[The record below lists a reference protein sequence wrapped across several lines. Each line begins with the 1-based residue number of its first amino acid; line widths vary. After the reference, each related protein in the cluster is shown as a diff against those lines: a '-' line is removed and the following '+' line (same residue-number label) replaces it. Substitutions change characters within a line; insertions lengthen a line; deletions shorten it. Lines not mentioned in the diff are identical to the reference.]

1 MLDRLIREYLDA
13 SEKERSEI
21 REAKQ
26 KASELEQE
34 AELIIQRAT
43 AKAQKKTIQAERIR
57 EKLRRMDTVSW
68 IDGVIKPLAA
78 ALAETTGLYWK
89 VTGPCGICCR
99 VHIDL
104 CEDPDKPILFQSRK
118 EIVLQPDFTDEGLAI
133 LYETGE
139 TTDRFAKDTVG
150 ALNGMNNVTKPLP
163 NSVDE
168 ILKLMRD
175 VGSLRQMLGLEE
187 SEGNEHEGL

>member
-1 MLDRLIREYLDA
+1 MLERLIQEYLSE

-43 AKAQKKTIQAERIR
+43 ARAQKKTIEAERIR
-57 EKLRRMDTVSW
+57 EKLRRMETVNW
-68 IDGVIKPLAA
+68 LDGVIKPLAA
-78 ALAETTGLYWK
+78 ALAEATGLYWK

-104 CEDPDKPILFQSRK
+104 CEDPDKPVLFQSHK
-118 EIVLQPDFTDEGLAI
+118 EIVLQPDFTDDGLAI
-133 LYETGE
+133 MYETGE
-139 TTDRFAKDTVG
+139 TTERFAKDTVG

-168 ILKLMRD
+168 IFGLMRD
-175 VGSLRQMLGLEE
+175 VPSLRKAVGLED
-187 SEGNEHEGL
+187 EGS

>member
-1 MLDRLIREYLDA
+1 MLEKLIREYLDA

-21 REAKQ
+21 REAERR
-26 KASELEQE
+26 ASELERE
-34 AELIIQRAT
+34 ADLIIRRAT
-43 AKAQKKTIQAERIR
+43 DRSMKKTAEAGRIR
-57 EKLRRMDTVSW
+57 EKIRKMETVSW
-68 IDGVIKPLAA
+68 MDNVIKPLAA
-78 ALAETTGLYWK
+78 ALSEATGMYWK
-89 VTGPCGICCR
+89 VSGPCGICCR
-99 VHIDL
+99 VYIDL

-118 EIVLQPDFTDEGLAI
+118 EIILQPDFTDDSLVL

-139 TTDRFAKDTVG
+139 TTDRFAKDSVG

-187 SEGNEHEGL
+187 SEGSE

>member
-1 MLDRLIREYLDA
+1 MLDRLIQDYLAA

-21 REAKQ
+21 REIKQ
-26 KASELEQE
+26 KVSELEQE

-43 AKAQKKTIQAERIR
+43 ARAQKKTIEAERIR
-57 EKLRRMDTVSW
+57 EKLRRMETVNW
-68 IDGVIKPLAA
+68 LDGVIKPLAA
-78 ALAETTGLYWK
+78 ALAEATGLYWK

-104 CEDPDKPILFQSRK
+104 CKDPDKPVLFQNRK
-118 EIVLQPDFTDEGLAI
+118 EIILQPDFTDDALTI
-133 LYETGE
+133 MYETGE
-139 TTDRFAKDTVG
+139 TTDRFAKDSVG

-175 VGSLRQMLGLEE
+175 VGSLKQMLGLEE
-187 SEGNEHEGL
+187 SEGSE